1 MCNYAKMV
9 YEIFLQSH
17 DPVTNYSNCI
27 DSLIIGIWNNV
38 WKINLIFGWIAN
50 NVRTIENFCPFNGRF
65 DPLSNTV

>member
-9 YEIFLQSH
+9 YETFLQSH

-38 WKINLIFGWIAN
+38 
-50 NVRTIENFCPFNGRF
+50 
-65 DPLSNTV
+65 